1 MKEHDEL
8 AGIIEKEV
16 KKSNLV
22 DLALPELAQIE
33 KNAPLNQLDRRE
45 FLFYGAETVGKFIA
59 SLAGLGLLSQSTS
72 SCAPIGATIRTAA
85 EKNWEL
91 YLLKQDWIRGPRV
104 LIHPS
109 TGLPSDFQH
118 HIRQGWS
125 GGFGASDYDVPIG
138 TPIVPTANAFRT
150 RTNYDRTGGN
160 QLTLIHRYKSG
171 FVMISW
177 YVHLDGYSDII
188 PKGKLNRMEGATEVR
203 DQELNKL
210 KIIAFSGNTGVG
222 PGGGV
227 QPQHL
232 HFQITE
238 AGTYPGGYPI
248 APGLEPF
255 ELGIDA
261 DKKIGEYG
269 GRPVYWNGRTAIIHT
284 PSGREKWLQRSMDN
298 LERKV
303 KQSSLDKET
312 KDEILK
318 RSDNPI
324 ALRDYLGM
332 RVLQKKRDE
341 KGNFNYEFKPD
352 SFMYALMLEFYG
364 RTSKQDFIAM
374 LPFPYPGLKHIY
386 QKANSPN
393 VQL

>member
-1 MKEHDEL
+1 MKEQDEL

-91 YLLKQDWIRGPRV
+91 YLLKQDWIRGPPPLHR
-104 LIHPS
+104 P
-109 TGLPSDFQH
+109 TGKLSYDNH
-118 HIRQGWS
+118 LTREGNYAI
-125 GGFGASDYDVPIG
+125 DYNVPLG

-222 PGGGV
+222 PGGDV
-227 QPQHL
+227 QRPHL
-232 HFQITE
+232 HFQIYE
-238 AGTYPGGYPI
+238 AAAYPVS
-248 APGLEPF
+248 PGLDPF